1 LLEVQRLIGGDTSD
15 WENPALADGR
25 CSLFTKESLE
35 SMSLIFSTMPFVVHL
50 FSGSACS
57 GTWVDS
63 DRGVKKGE
71 WFAETNAEDE
81 DERLLDA
88 AETNASASEVSC

>member
-1 LLEVQRLIGGDTSD
+1 LLEVQRLIGGDASD